1 MTLSVEA
8 IQAICDDITREVEK
22 AYEGLSLYFVIHGQG
37 KMRDA
42 IALAEHEIVSHP
54 SGNAARAIVKRHTK
68 SERSA
73 FLGIAIAS
81 KSKMLGFKKEDSLL
95 ALFNINKDHYRTEE
109 DVRGQVYHLVWHAID
124 LYEIR
129 QEPAYKRKF
138 KSGPM
143 VPKRSPLNLSKANLQ
158 ADVFTS
164 VVMSLKKHAL
174 DRASE
179 DNIAKLISR
188 LRGVM
193 SLNAIHDYKA
203 EDYPSVIAV
212 QSCEIVVQELLENLP
227 PPEEFLSSARRVSL
241 DVGHAYDENNIKQW
255 WDFSIPAQDMAWRG
269 FTREEILG
277 AALNTSDNPFVR
289 SVGYLIHEVT
299 NVDPVSA
306 ASLEHSYNAFVDP
319 EMNMKLHREMVDTIF
334 EEAITKVTEESDT
347 RALKEAANLQNEQ
360 LTDGRILG
368 WCASAL
374 QDAARAFENAVS
386 SGKSPDQAARL
397 EFEGNRDIADWETL
411 TDLGN
416 KVVEQKRQ
424 GVAVTMGHIAEICNE
439 HPAFA
444 PVLGA
449 LKITMNDPSYVQ
461 KLEAANDLSIAAPSL
476 GPKTPGLSLDGPELK
491 GPAPKAPGPK
501 GPAPTA
507 EPTAAPATAQPAAA
521 GPTLGGNNRAKELLR
536 QRQLAAQRQKEQQD
550 SGDGKRE

>member
-1 MTLSVEA
+1 MTVSVEA
-8 IQAICDDITREVEK
+8 IQKICDDVTSIVEK

-73 FLGIAIAS
+73 FLGIAISS
-81 KSKMLGFKKEDSLL
+81 KSKMLGFKKEDNLL

-109 DVRGQVYHLVWHAID
+109 DVRGQIYHLVWHAID

-164 VVMSLKKHAL
+164 VMMSLEKNAFNKGP
-174 DRASE
+174 D
-179 DNIAKLISR
+179 DNLAKLISR

-193 SLNAIHDYKA
+193 SLNPIHDYKA

-212 QSCEIVVQELLENLP
+212 QSCEIVVQDLLDSSP
-227 PPEEFLSSARRVSL
+227 PVDEFLAHARKVSL

-289 SVGYLIHEVT
+289 SVGYLIQEVT
-299 NVDPVSA
+299 DVDPVSA
-306 ASLEHSYNAFVDP
+306 ASLEHSYNAFIDP

-334 EEAITKVTEESDT
+334 EEAITRVTEESDT

-374 QDAARAFENAVS
+374 QDAARAFENAIS
-386 SGKSPDQAARL
+386 SGTSPDQAARL
-397 EFEGNRDIADWETL
+397 EFEGNRDVPDWDTL

-416 KVVEQKRQ
+416 QVVDQKRQ
-424 GVAVTMGHIAEICNE
+424 GVAMTMGHIAEICNE

-461 KLEAANDLSIAAPSL
+461 KLQAANDLSVTPKAPAPSS
-476 GPKTPGLSLDGPELK
+476 PSLSFDGPSLK
-491 GPAPKAPGPK
+491 GPAPTAPGPK
-501 GPAPTA
+501 GPAPA
-507 EPTAAPATAQPAAA
+507 EPAAPAAPAAA
-521 GPTLGGNNRAKELLR
+521 SPTLGGNNRAKEMLR

-550 SGDGKRE
+550 SGEGSRE